1 MADRV
6 STFLGGS
13 PLSVLV
19 RLLVISLLVGI
30 LLSWFDVRPY
40 EIVAWGREFVQWAW
54 YSVFGSLNRVIDYV
68 LLGAAVVVPIFIVS
82 RLLKTGRG

>member
-13 PLSVLV
+13 PLAVLV

-30 LLSWFDVRPY
+30 LLSWFDIRPY
-40 EIVAWGREFVQWAW
+40 ELVEWAKDFVQWMW
-54 YSVFGSLNRVIDYV
+54 VSVFGSLNRVIDYV
-68 LLGAAVVVPIFIVS
+68 LLGAAVVVPIFLVS

>member
-1 MADRV
+1 MSDRV
-6 STFLGGS
+6 TTFLGGS
-13 PLSVLV
+13 PLAVLV

-40 EIVAWGREFVQWAW
+40 EIVDWASDFVRWAW
-54 YSVFGSLNRVIDYV
+54 RSVFGSLNRVVDYV
-68 LLGAAVVVPIFIVS
+68 LLGAAVVVPVFIVS